1 MELVAAMDS
10 GKSFHGELDGEDRNL
25 RDLLTSFLLKPASI
39 VRVTEKMMTLVSNR
53 VSHENWMTVYNG
65 FMIDDPS

>member
-39 VRVTEKMMTLVSNR
+39 VRVTEKMMTVTHGEIRFSCLR
-53 VSHENWMTVYNG
+53 FY
-65 FMIDDPS
+65 